1 MDNEEIFIEW
11 FTNLKK
17 EKLPELDID
26 SFGEISNLS
35 GYTCDE
41 NYNEEYF
48 VDPDKAMEYISFLE
62 NTIKYLF
69 NKLMKNKN
77 NSLNENYYFK
87 CTNCNEITTEFI
99 CKNCNH
105 NNSEEVINEIFK
117 KIKLPIVSGYSGQII
132 ISDTTSKKQYIH
144 KIEEWK

>member
-1 MDNEEIFIEW
+1 MEFEEW
-11 FTNLKK
+11 FNGLRK
-17 EKLPELDID
+17 ENFPDLWD
-26 SFGEISNLS
+26 
-35 GYTCDE
+35 
-41 NYNEEYF
+41 EYF
-48 VDPDKAMEYISFLE
+48 KSIDCYYYSDEYDGQIILRENGDKYISFLE
-62 NTIKYLF
+62 NQIEFMF
-69 NKLMKNKN
+69 NELMKNKN